1 MKKSK
6 IIALAGVTL
15 IAAATLAACGSSSSS
30 NSSASKT
37 YSYIYLTDPD
47 TLDYVVSNRQTT
59 SDLTANFIDGLFEN
73 DQYGNLVPSMAEDW
87 TVSADGLTYTYKI
100 RKDAKWYTSD
110 GEEYADVKAQDFV
123 TGLQHAIDKKSES
136 AYLVQDS
143 IKGLADYVN
152 GKTKD
157 FSSVGVKAVDDHTL
171 QYTLNQ
177 PESYWNSKLTA
188 SIMMPVN
195 ADFLKSKGDDFG
207 KVTPDSILYN
217 GPYLL
222 KAYTAKSS
230 LEYAKNENYWDK
242 DNVKIDSVKLAY
254 SDGSDPE
261 SYARNFSDGAYT
273 QARLYPNTSSFSS
286 VEKQYKDNIVYAPQD
301 GSTFYYQFNL
311 DRKAESHT
319 AKTTDAQKN
328 ATKQAILNKDFRQ
341 AINFALDRTNFVAQ
355 SNGQTGANRSLRNS
369 LVPPTFVQVGDQTFG
384 QVVQKDLVSYG
395 DEWKDVKLDDAQD
408 GLYNPDKAKAEFAK
422 AKETLQGQ
430 GVQFPIHLDV
440 PVPQTDK
447 NLVNQAQS
455 LKQSVENTLGKDNVV
470 IDVLQ
475 MSEQEQENITY
486 FADTASQ
493 KDYDLHISG
502 WGPDYQD
509 PSTYLDILNPDNGS
523 ILSNIGL
530 EAGKDQEVVNAVGL
544 NDYKKLIEDAGAEKS
559 DVTARYTKYAAA
571 QAWLTDSSILLPV
584 RSNGGNPLLSK
595 VTPFTK
601 GYSLVGVKGDANV
614 FKYMEVQSDIVK
626 ASDYEKALKKWQTDM
641 QSSQEK
647 AQADLEKHVAK

>member
-1 MKKSK
+1 MKRKS
-6 IIALAGVTL
+6 IRLL
-15 IAAATLAACGSSSSS
+15 AATGLILGAGGVLVACGG
-30 NSSASKT
+30 SSASSTNT
-37 YSYIYLTDPD
+37 YSYVYMNDPN
-47 TLDYVVSNRQTT
+47 TLDYIQTNRATT
-59 SDLTANFIDGLFEN
+59 SDIVGNLVDGLLGN
-73 DQYGNLVPSMAEDW
+73 DQYGNFTPALAESW
-87 TVSADGLTYTYKI
+87 TVSADGLTYTYKL

-110 GEEYADVKAQDFV
+110 GEEYANVTADDFV
-123 TGLQHAIDKKSES
+123 TGIQHAVDSQSE
-136 AYLVQDS
+136 ALYLIQDS
-143 IKGLADYVN
+143 IKGLDDYVK

-157 FSSVGVKAVDDHTL
+157 FSTVGVKAVDKYTV
-171 QYTLNQ
+171 QYTLAK
-177 PESYWNSKLTA
+177 PEPYWNTKTTTTILY
-188 SIMMPVN
+188 PVN
-195 ADFLKSKGDDFG
+195 ADFLKSKGKDFG
-207 KVTPDSILYN
+207 KTDPSSILYN

-230 LEYAKNENYWDK
+230 IEYAKNQNYWDK

-261 SYARNFSDGAYT
+261 SYVRNFSDGAYT
-273 QARLYPNTSSFSS
+273 EARLYPNTSSFAS
-286 VEKQYKDNIVYAPQD
+286 VEKQYKDNIVYGPQD

-319 AKTTDAQKN
+319 AKKTDAEKES
-328 ATKQAILNKDFRQ
+328 TKQAILNKDFRQ
-341 AINFALDRTNFVAQ
+341 AINFALDRTSFVAQ
-355 SNGQTGANRSLRNS
+355 SNGKTGANRSLRNS
-369 LVPPTFVQVGDQTFG
+369 LVPPTFVQIGNQTFG
-384 QVVQKDLVSYG
+384 QVVQNDLASYG

-408 GLYNPDKAKAEFAK
+408 GLYNPEKAKAEFAK

-447 NLVNQAQS
+447 NLVAQAQS
-455 LKQSVENTLGKDNVV
+455 FKQSVENTLGKDNVV

-475 MSEQEQENITY
+475 MSEQEQQNITY
-486 FADTASQ
+486 FADAASQ

-523 ILSNIGL
+523 ILANIGL
-530 EAGKDQEVVNAVGL
+530 EAGKDQDVVNAVGL
-544 NDYKKLIEDAGAEKS
+544 NDYKKLIEDAGAEKT

-584 RSNGGNPLLSK
+584 RSNGGNPLVTK

-601 GYSLVGVKGDANV
+601 AYSLVGVKGDTNV
-614 FKYMEVQSDIVK
+614 YKYMEVQSDIVK
-626 ASDYEKALKKWQTDM
+626 ASDYEKALKKWQTDVKT
-641 QSSQEK
+641 SQEK
-647 AQADLEKHVAK
+647 AQENLAKHVAK